1 MGDRKNNVAED
12 KKGKVVVVSTSQ
24 YYFIQ
29 VHPKSLQP

>member
-12 KKGKVVVVSTSQ
+12 QGKVVVVSTSQ

-29 VHPKSLQP
+29 HPKSLQP